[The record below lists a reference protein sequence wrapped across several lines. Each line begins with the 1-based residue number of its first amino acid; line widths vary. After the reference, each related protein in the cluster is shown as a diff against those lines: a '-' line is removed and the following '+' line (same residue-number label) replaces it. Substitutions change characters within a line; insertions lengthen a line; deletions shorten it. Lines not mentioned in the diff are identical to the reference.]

1 MTETHMPKPKQ
12 TKIAKL
18 QILLERPS
26 GARLDALCKATG
38 WQTHSVRATLSG
50 LRKAGHVIER
60 TPGKSNAGV
69 SVYRILRAP
78 DASS

>member
-1 MTETHMPKPKQ
+1 MSKSKQ

-38 WQTHSVRATLSG
+38 WQTHSVRAALSG
-50 LRKAGHVIER
+50 LRKAGHEIER
-60 TPGKSNAGV
+60 AKGKNGAR
-69 SVYRILRAP
+69 SVYRIIQAAEVR
-78 DASS
+78 S